1 MKINVTGP
9 GRNAPLRRTEKKARA
24 GGGSAFASHLQETAS
39 AGTTTKAAPAGV
51 NGLLALQEVR
61 DDADE
66 TSSRAKAFAHG
77 LLDQLDA
84 LRHSLLLGRIEPAR
98 LRELRGRLRAER
110 VKVMDPELA
119 GILDEIELRVAVE
132 LAKYEESF

>member
-9 GRNAPLRRTEKKARA
+9 GRNTQLRRTDKARG
-24 GGGSAFASHLQETAS
+24 GGGSTFASHLQETAP
-39 AGTTTKAAPAGV
+39 ADTTTKATPAAV
-51 NGLLALQEVR
+51 NGLLALQEVH

-66 TSSRAKAFAHG
+66 NSSRAKAFAHG
-77 LLDQLDA
+77 LLDQLDV

-98 LRELRGRLRAER
+98 LRELHGRLQAER

-119 GILDEIELRVAVE
+119 SILDEIELRVAVE